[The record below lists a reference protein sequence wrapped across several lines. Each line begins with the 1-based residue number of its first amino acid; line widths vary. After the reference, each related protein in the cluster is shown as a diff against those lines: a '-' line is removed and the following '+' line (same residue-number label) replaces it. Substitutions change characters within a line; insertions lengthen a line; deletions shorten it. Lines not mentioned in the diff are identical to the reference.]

1 MSEYGSQIIFSQLS
15 NSSEDESFNPNGS
28 NHICSVGTNGWT
40 NCPHHR
46 PHKRPRGRPPGS
58 KNKPKPPLVI
68 TQESEETLKPVII
81 EIAAGLDVVKVVEN
95 FARRR
100 HVCISVISGSGSI
113 SDVTIRNPLPNSP
126 SFTIHGPFTL
136 LALSGTYV
144 SGPHTPHS
152 LVSSSFP
159 PNPNHHFPT
168 HTNSFGISLLG
179 SQGEIFGGVIDGKV
193 VAGSNV
199 TIMATI
205 FRKPEFHKVGFNGN
219 DNGGVVEKD
228 HIPNGNNGRGN
239 INMSYLLN
247 PQVPSTGDDAMQ
259 WGRICS
265 GNL

>member
-1 MSEYGSQIIFSQLS
+1 MSEYDSPIFFSQLS

-28 NHICSVGTNGWT
+28 NHICSVGANGWS

-68 TQESEETLKPVII
+68 TQDSEESLKPVII

-100 HVCISVISGSGSI
+100 QVCISVISGSGSI
-113 SDVTIRNPLPNSP
+113 SNVTIRNPLPHSP

-136 LALSGTYV
+136 LGLTGTCIC
-144 SGPHTPHS
+144 GP
-152 LVSSSFP
+152 SSFP
-159 PNPNHHFPT
+159 SNPNHHFPT

-199 TIMATI
+199 TIMATM
-205 FRKPEFHKVGFNGN
+205 FKKPEFHKVGFNGN
-219 DNGGVVEKD
+219 DDGVVGEKD
-228 HIPNGNNGRGN
+228 HIPNGNNGRVN
-239 INMSYLLN
+239 INMSDLLN
-247 PQVPSTGDDAMQ
+247 PQVPSVEDDVMQ
-259 WGRICS
+259 WGRMYSTNFS
-265 GNL
+265 GNY